1 MTFAPLQ
8 NLLHL
13 LRAGLLSVL
22 SAVALLAAAPAGA
35 DELRDL
41 QALLRQGKTTEALA
55 RIEKALAE
63 RPKDAQLR
71 FLKGVA
77 LTDSGKAADAAQV
90 FTGLTQDFP
99 ELPEPYNNLA
109 AILASQGAFDKAR
122 VALEMAIRLNP
133 GYAVA
138 HENLGD
144 VYARLAA
151 QAWNRSLELE
161 ANNAAAKAK
170 LALVRDIIAPKDA
183 GRAGGRPAR

>member
-63 RPKDAQLR
+63 RPKDCLLYTSR
-71 FLKGVA
+71 CV
-77 LTDSGKAADAAQV
+77 
-90 FTGLTQDFP
+90 
-99 ELPEPYNNLA
+99 
-109 AILASQGAFDKAR
+109 
-122 VALEMAIRLNP
+122 
-133 GYAVA
+133 
-138 HENLGD
+138 
-144 VYARLAA
+144 
-151 QAWNRSLELE
+151 
-161 ANNAAAKAK
+161 
-170 LALVRDIIAPKDA
+170 
-183 GRAGGRPAR
+183 

>member
-22 SAVALLAAAPAGA
+22 SAAALLAAAPAGA

>member
-8 NLLHL
+8 KLLHL

-22 SAVALLAAAPAGA
+22 SATALFAAAPACA
-35 DELRDL
+35 DDIRDL

-55 RIEKALAE
+55 RIEKALSE

-161 ANNAAAKAK
+161 ANNPGAKAK
-170 LALVRDIIAPKDA
+170 LAQVRDIIAPKDA
-183 GRAGGRPAR
+183 GRAGARPAR